1 MNILKNIA
9 KTDKTK
15 APPPAVTASAVTTT
29 AAKKQTRLTSLSAK
43 TPSTSRVSTLKST
56 ENNATRS
63 TRKKQAVEEKQ
74 DDNEQNESTSTANE
88 TTNTQ
93 KEDITVISTSAVI
106 PETPPTVG
114 RMSTRNRVQSKTEE
128 TSLVEPKPRSSLK
141 KTPVTALK
149 SPVKKTPEVEND
161 HDEASNRRRSTRS
174 QTVEGAQRVV
184 ESPKEPTVAPKPS
197 GASRIQIARAS
208 SSARTA
214 NKPVASESSTSTS
227 TKGDKSRGEINRI
240 KNINLSILLY
250 KIFKRTTMSRQQKF
264 REAALTALEFHRARR
279 RNNRPLSLELE

>member
-15 APPPAVTASAVTTT
+15 APPPGVTTSAIT
-29 AAKKQTRLTSLSAK
+29 TTAAAKKQTRLTSLSAK
-43 TPSTSRVSTLKST
+43 TPSTSGVSTLKSS

-93 KEDITVISTSAVI
+93 KEDITVTSTSAVI

-128 TSLVEPKPRSSLK
+128 TSLVEPKTRSSLK

-149 SPVKKTPEVEND
+149 SPVKKTPQVEND
-161 HDEASNRRRSTRS
+161 DDDEATNRRRSTRS
-174 QTVEGAQRVV
+174 QTVESAQRVV
-184 ESPKEPTVAPKPS
+184 ESPKEPSVAPKPS

-214 NKPVASESSTSTS
+214 NKPVASESSTST
-227 TKGDKSRGEINRI
+227 KGD
-240 KNINLSILLY
+240 
-250 KIFKRTTMSRQQKF
+250 
-264 REAALTALEFHRARR
+264 
-279 RNNRPLSLELE
+279 